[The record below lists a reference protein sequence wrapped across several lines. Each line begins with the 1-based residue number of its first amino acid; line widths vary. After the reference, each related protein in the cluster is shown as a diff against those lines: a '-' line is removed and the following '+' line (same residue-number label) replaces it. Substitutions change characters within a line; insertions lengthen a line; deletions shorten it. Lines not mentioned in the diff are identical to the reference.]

1 MQPYTQSQ
9 QEFLGSLLSV
19 VIMKMKYDDES
30 DWGNDEDEPEEE
42 ALFMEMRK
50 VSDQENHAWK
60 SLTNWLLHRTYVSLL
75 IISLRSMKNF
85 TSITS
90 TRW

>member
-42 ALFMEMRK
+42 ALFMELRK
-50 VSDQENHAWK
+50 VSDQGK
-60 SLTNWLLHRTYVSLL
+60 SYMNSLC
-75 IISLRSMKNF
+75 
-85 TSITS
+85 
-90 TRW
+90 

>member
-19 VIMKMKYDDES
+19 IIMKMKYDEES

-50 VSDQENHAWK
+50 VSDQENY
-60 SLTNWLLHRTYVSLL
+60 TCIDCL
-75 IISLRSMKNF
+75 IGCYIELAYLC
-85 TSITS
+85 
-90 TRW
+90 

>member
-42 ALFMEMRK
+42 ALFMELRK
-50 VSDQENHAWK
+50 VSDQEK
-60 SLTNWLLHRTYVSLL
+60 SCMNSL
-75 IISLRSMKNF
+75 S
-85 TSITS
+85 
-90 TRW
+90 

>member
-1 MQPYTQSQ
+1 M
-9 QEFLGSLLSV
+9 GSLLSV

-50 VSDQENHAWK
+50 VSDQENHA
-60 SLTNWLLHRTYVSLL
+60 
-75 IISLRSMKNF
+75 
-85 TSITS
+85 
-90 TRW
+90 

>member
-19 VIMKMKYDDES
+19 VIMKMKYDDKS

-50 VSDQENHAWK
+50 VSDQENHA
-60 SLTNWLLHRTYVSLL
+60 
-75 IISLRSMKNF
+75 
-85 TSITS
+85 
-90 TRW
+90 

>member
-42 ALFMEMRK
+42 ALFMELRK
-50 VSDQENHAWK
+50 VSDQEKLCMN
-60 SLTNWLLHRTYVSLL
+60 SLS
-75 IISLRSMKNF
+75 
-85 TSITS
+85 
-90 TRW
+90 